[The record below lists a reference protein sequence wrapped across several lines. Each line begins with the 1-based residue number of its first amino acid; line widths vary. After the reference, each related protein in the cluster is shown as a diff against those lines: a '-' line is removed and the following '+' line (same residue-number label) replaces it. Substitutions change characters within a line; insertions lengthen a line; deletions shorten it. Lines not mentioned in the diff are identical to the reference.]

1 MVTDKLGTLV
11 PEDYKNK
18 IDLLCSRIIE
28 NYEGRKNFRSD
39 KVEVLF
45 KEDGT
50 FSVWYR
56 TKPILFYKNN
66 TNYKE
71 LESHYYEAVTE
82 LHDEV
87 LYYYD
92 GDNLVRMCTR
102 DFGDEDFIFN
112 LAISCTPEVICTL
125 YISLMFFNIHRWNLL
140 VDKDYLLAFLRS
152 DYE

>member
-28 NYEGRKNFRSD
+28 HYEGRKNFRSD

-50 FSVWYR
+50 FSVWNN
-56 TKPILFYKNN
+56 TKPILFYKND

-71 LESHYYEAVTE
+71 LENHHYDAITE
-82 LHDEV
+82 LHEEV
-87 LYYYD
+87 LYYYHE
-92 GDNLVRMCTR
+92 DNLVRMCTR
-102 DFGDEDFIFN
+102 DFESNDFIFN
-112 LAISCTPEVICTL
+112 LSITCSTEIICSL
-125 YISLMFFNIHRWNLL
+125 YISLMFFNIHNWNLL
-140 VDKDYLLAFLRS
+140 VDREYLLAFLRS